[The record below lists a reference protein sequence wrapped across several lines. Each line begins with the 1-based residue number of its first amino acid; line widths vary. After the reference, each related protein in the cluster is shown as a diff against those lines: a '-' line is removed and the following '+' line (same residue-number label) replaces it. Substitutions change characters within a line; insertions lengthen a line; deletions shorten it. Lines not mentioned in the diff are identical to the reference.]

1 MKIAVWDTFQPRAGI
16 TPSEQYGQRIGEIQH
31 AERCGFD
38 HYWFLEHHLSPQS
51 PLPSP
56 NLLIAAAARAT
67 SRIRLGNMV
76 NILPFR
82 NPLIL
87 AQEIAMLDNLTDGRL
102 DVGIGRG
109 LKPTEFDSFGL
120 AQGKSREM
128 FLESMQ
134 VMLGVWTQD
143 RFAFQGEYFAVNKTT
158 PLAPA
163 MVQKPHPPLYVSA
176 QSEDSLRWAAER
188 DIPFGQIDA
197 LPDEC
202 KAAIQFYR
210 KVQTATGHRP
220 EPRLFLTR
228 EVFVGAT
235 DAEAREEAYP
245 YLLSYWDLWHRYSQF
260 TRDGRMP
267 DSYDVWRKR
276 APKLSAMSYDDLID
290 SNMIL
295 IGGPERVA
303 AQLRA
308 LTADIEIDTLTC
320 VFQLGKLPHERVKAS
335 MSRFAHDVLPRLDL
349 AQAAQ

>member
-1 MKIAVWDTFQPRAGI
+1 MKIAVWDVFQPRDGI
-16 TPSEQYGQRIGEIQH
+16 TPSEQYRQRIGEIQH
-31 AERCGFD
+31 AERCGFH
-38 HYWFLEHHLSPQS
+38 HYWFLEHHLSPKS

-120 AQGKSREM
+120 AQNKSREM
-128 FLESMQ
+128 FLESMK
-134 VMLGVWTQD
+134 VMFGVWTEEN
-143 RFAFQGEYFAVNKTT
+143 FKFEGEYFSVNKTT
-158 PLAPA
+158 PLSPGL
-163 MVQKPHPPLYVSA
+163 VQKPYPPLYVSA
-176 QSEDSLRWAAER
+176 QSEESLRWAAER

-202 KAAIQFYR
+202 KAAIKFYR
-210 KVQTATGHRP
+210 EVQAASGHRP
-220 EPRLFLTR
+220 ESRLFLTR
-228 EVFVGAT
+228 EVFVGT
-235 DAEAREEAYP
+235 NDKDAREEAYP
-245 YLLSYWDLWHRYSQF
+245 YLLGYWDLWHRYSQF

-267 DSYDVWRKR
+267 ESYDVWRKR
-276 APKLSAMSYDDLID
+276 APKLSAMSYEELIAN
-290 SNMIL
+290 NMIL
-295 IGGPERVA
+295 IGGPESVA
-303 AQLRA
+303 NQLRA
-308 LTADIEIDTLTC
+308 LCAEIDIATLTC
-320 VFQLGKLPHERVKAS
+320 VFHLGKLSHDRVKAS
-335 MSRFAHDVLPRLDL
+335 MSMFAHDVLPRLGL